1 MSFELFPE
9 PGADEPPSA
18 PIARRATAPPASAA
32 AAATAGSSVERA
44 SPAGSSAA
52 KTPAPGKSSKVAA
65 AKPQRKQLSEL
76 TTATA
81 QRQRPVG
88 YREHNPIEG
97 EVAPIEAQEV
107 ILESQIRVGGEVSTR
122 RYRSLN
128 MHGDIDLHFDAS
140 DYPATDDYRARLER
154 EPVDGP
160 DEGFDPLIEEELDVR
175 ARLRQPPES
184 IMAFRDDLANPEF
197 VRGLTGERIVPRQP
211 PVQVLH
217 EQARPGVT
225 AAVAARAA
233 DAMTREAARV
243 DFFAAQRTYNVPGP
257 MREAREREQRA
268 AQEANFR
275 AVLEQL
281 DFELINAPSG
291 AGAGLR
297 QQLEQERAL
306 LQLDRPAPTD
316 SAASSSAA
324 TAGAQSG
331 SAVAAAAEEAL
342 LEPEAAR
349 DLFSVNPLELLPTDL
364 RGNFMSLPEISAVW
378 RLLYPSVL
386 QAERHRV
393 HVNAVE
399 LVCAMALCGAKFD
412 GSIRLATRA
421 RLGELLDRDFYGGD
435 LDGTTLCG
443 GHEHYESASA
453 RTTLTIFKF
462 YVVRRTKDNVA
473 LLGRAMEEQTKAS
486 AAKPATEARAANRAG
501 ADFMQLNA
509 RGLLD
514 LEPTQALDTESDGT
528 EAEGTQHSIRYLA
541 REFMFCV
548 RVVCVEPPACD
559 CHDDNDEFY
568 PSETDEPSANDTNV
582 SFFEKS
588 CAPDSSDDGALDL
601 DLSDDDEEESA
612 WRTGGDGG
620 GDDASDAAFFV
631 HSDDEEHVELAR
643 YKRSTHESAPPAAL
657 HVPKRTAELCVGKW
671 KADVFAFQINTHVLK
686 RLCVR
691 SFLFYSDANVERRQT
706 G

>member
-18 PIARRATAPPASAA
+18 PAARRAAAPPASRAA
-32 AAATAGSSVERA
+32 SAAAGSSVERA
-44 SPAGSSAA
+44 SAAGSSAA
-52 KTPAPGKSSKVAA
+52 KTPVPGKSSKAAAAA

-88 YREHNPIEG
+88 YREYNPIEG
-97 EVAPIEAQEV
+97 EVAPIEVQEV
-107 ILESQIRVGGEVSTR
+107 ELESQIRVGGEVSTR

-128 MHGDIDLHFDAS
+128 MHRDDVHFDAS

-160 DEGFDPLIEEELDVR
+160 DEGFDPLIEEELDAR

-217 EQARPGVT
+217 EEARPGVT

-243 DFFAAQRTYNVPGP
+243 DFFAAQRTYNLPGP

-281 DFELINAPSG
+281 DSELINAPTG

-306 LQLDRPAPTD
+306 LQLDRPAPTAD
-316 SAASSSAA
+316 ASAA
-324 TAGAQSG
+324 TDTTSTDSAQ
-331 SAVAAAAEEAL
+331 SAVADEAL
-342 LEPEAAR
+342 LETEAAR

-399 LVCAMALCGAKFD
+399 LVRAMALCGAKFD

-421 RLGELLDRDFYGGD
+421 RLGELLDREFYGGD

-443 GHEHYESASA
+443 GHEHYEKASA

-486 AAKPATEARAANRAG
+486 ATKPATEARAANRAG

-514 LEPTQALDTESDGT
+514 LEPTQVLDTESDGT

-559 CHDDNDEFY
+559 CHDDDGGEFY
-568 PSETDEPSANDTNV
+568 PSETDEPGANDINV

-588 CAPDSSDDGALDL
+588 GAPDSRDDVLDL
-601 DLSDDDEEESA
+601 DLSDDAEESA
-612 WRTGGDGG
+612 WRTGDGG
-620 GDDASDAAFFV
+620 GNASDAAFFV

-643 YKRSTHESAPPAAL
+643 YKRSTHESAPPATV
-657 HVPKRTAELCVGKW
+657 HVAKRTAEHCVGKW

-691 SFLFYSDANVERRQT
+691 SFLFYSDANVERKT
-706 G
+706 S

>member
-9 PGADEPPSA
+9 PGTDEQPSA
-18 PIARRATAPPASAA
+18 PAARRAAAPPASSAA
-32 AAATAGSSVERA
+32 AAAAGSSVERA
-44 SPAGSSAA
+44 SATGSSAA
-52 KTPAPGKSSKVAA
+52 GAPAPGKSSKVAAA

-88 YREHNPIEG
+88 YREYNPIEG

-107 ILESQIRVGGEVSTR
+107 TLESQVRVGGEVSTR

-140 DYPATDDYRARLER
+140 DYPATEDYRARLER
-154 EPVDGP
+154 EPVNGP
-160 DEGFDPLIEEELDVR
+160 DEGFDPLLEQELDAR

-184 IMAFRDDLANPEF
+184 IAAFRGDLANPEF

-211 PVQVLH
+211 PAQVLH

-233 DAMTREAARV
+233 DTMKRDAARV
-243 DFFAAQRTYNVPGP
+243 DFFAAQRTYNLPGP

-281 DFELINAPSG
+281 DCELINAPTG
-291 AGAGLR
+291 AGVGLR

-306 LQLDRPAPTD
+306 LQLDRPAPTAGAAD
-316 SAASSSAA
+316 TAPIGSAQSAVAVSAA
-324 TAGAQSG
+324 TD
-331 SAVAAAAEEAL
+331 EAL

-349 DLFSVNPLELLPTDL
+349 ELFLVNPLELLPTDL

-399 LVCAMALCGAKFD
+399 LVRAMALCGAKFD

-435 LDGTTLCG
+435 LDGTTLRG
-443 GHEHYESASA
+443 GHEHYEGASA
-453 RTTLTIFKF
+453 HTTLTIFKF

-486 AAKPATEARAANRAG
+486 ATKPATEARAANRAG

-514 LEPTQALDTESDGT
+514 IEPTQALDTESDGT
-528 EAEGTQHSIRYLA
+528 ETEGTQHSIRYLA

-559 CHDDNDEFY
+559 CHDDDGGEFY
-568 PSETDEPSANDTNV
+568 PSETDEPGANDINV

-588 CAPDSSDDGALDL
+588 GAPDSRDDVLDL
-601 DLSDDDEEESA
+601 DLSDDAEESA
-612 WRTGGDGG
+612 WRTGDGG
-620 GDDASDAAFFV
+620 GNASDAAFFV

-643 YKRSTHESAPPAAL
+643 YKRSTHESAPPATV
-657 HVPKRTAELCVGKW
+657 HVAKRTAEHCVGKW

-691 SFLFYSDANVERRQT
+691 SFLFYSDANVERKT
-706 G
+706 S

>member
-9 PGADEPPSA
+9 PGADDQPSA
-18 PIARRATAPPASAA
+18 PTARRAAAPPASSAA
-32 AAATAGSSVERA
+32 AASSAERA
-44 SPAGSSAA
+44 SAAGSSAA
-52 KTPAPGKSSKVAA
+52 KTPVPGKSSKAA
-65 AKPQRKQLSEL
+65 AATAKPQRKQLSEL

-107 ILESQIRVGGEVSTR
+107 DLESQVRVGGEVSTR

-128 MHGDIDLHFDAS
+128 MYGDIDLHFDAS

-211 PVQVLH
+211 PLQVLH

-243 DFFAAQRTYNVPGP
+243 DFFAAQRTYNLPGP

-281 DFELINAPSG
+281 DFELINAPTG

-306 LQLDRPAPTD
+306 LQLDRPAPSD
-316 SAASSSAA
+316 SAASSETPATSAQSRSAA
-324 TAGAQSG
+324 
-331 SAVAAAAEEAL
+331 AATAEEAL
-342 LEPEAAR
+342 LEVEAAR
-349 DLFSVNPLELLPTDL
+349 DLFSVNPLELLPTEL

-378 RLLYPSVL
+378 RLLYPSLL

-399 LVCAMALCGAKFD
+399 LVRAMALCGAKFD

-421 RLGELLDRDFYGGD
+421 RLGELLDREFYGGD
-435 LDGTTLCG
+435 LDGVTLCG

-453 RTTLTIFKF
+453 RTTLIIFKF

-568 PSETDEPSANDTNV
+568 PSETDEPGVNDTNV

-588 CAPDSSDDGALDL
+588 AAPDSSDDDEDGALDL

-612 WRTGGDGG
+612 WQTGGGG
-620 GDDASDAAFFV
+620 GGDASDAAFFV

-643 YKRSTHESAPPAAL
+643 YKRSTHESAPTAAL
-657 HVPKRTAELCVGKW
+657 HVPKRTAEHCVGKW

-691 SFLFYSDANVERRQT
+691 SFLFYSDANVERRPS
-706 G
+706 